1 RFDRVR
7 HNSTDRYIWHA
18 GAAGADW
25 LMPVLFRALRHRDFR
40 LYVAGQVISVTGTWV
55 QSLALSWLVYRLT
68 HSALLMGTVGFAS
81 QIPVL
86 LLGPIGGLVADRF
99 PRRRIVILMQS
110 LMMVQAAV
118 LAVLTYTGAIH
129 VWMIIVLALVMGTL
143 NAFEIPARQ
152 ALYVH
157 MVGKD
162 DLANAIALNSM
173 TFNAARVVGPSVGG
187 IFVAAFGEAVCF
199 LINSVS
205 YLAVL
210 ACFLLMRT
218 PEPGR
223 SAPPSVLDHLRSG
236 FEYAWNHR
244 PVRALLI
251 LTALMNFGS
260 APPLALGPLFAD
272 AIFHRGAQG
281 LGLIL
286 GIFGIGAV
294 AGTLAL
300 ANETSTRKLPG
311 IISFNAIG
319 VAVGLLTY
327 AWAPVFPVILVGAS
341 IGGFCTMRQLAA
353 TNGLIQTII
362 DDDFRGRIMALYSMM
377 VIGMLPLGNFA
388 AGAIAEHIGVR
399 WAVCLGGLLVLAA
412 ALNFLRAR
420 SEVEAAALRQ

>member
-1 RFDRVR
+1 
-7 HNSTDRYIWHA
+7 
-18 GAAGADW
+18 
-25 LMPVLFRALRHRDFR
+25 MPALFRALRHRDFR

-68 HSALLMGTVGFAS
+68 HSTLLMGTVGFSA

-86 LLGPIGGLVADRF
+86 LLGPVGGLVADRF

-110 LMMVQAAV
+110 LMMAQASV
-118 LAVLTYTGAIH
+118 LAVLTYTGAIQ
-129 VWMIIVLALVMGTL
+129 VWMIVALALVMGTL

-173 TFNAARVVGPSVGG
+173 TFNAARVVGPSLGG
-187 IFVAAFGEAVCF
+187 LFVAAFGEALCF
-199 LINSVS
+199 LINAVS
-205 YLAVL
+205 YLAVVG
-210 ACFLLMRT
+210 CFLVMRT

-223 SAPPSVLDHLRSG
+223 SAPPSPLEHLRSG
-236 FEYAWNHR
+236 FRYAWNHR

-260 APPLALGPLFAD
+260 APPLALGPMFAD

-286 GIFGIGAV
+286 GVFGLGAV
-294 AGTLAL
+294 VGTLAL
-300 ANETSTRKLPG
+300 ANETSTEKLPG
-311 IISFNAIG
+311 IISVNALG

-327 AWAPVFPVILVGAS
+327 AWAPVFPVILVAAAV
-341 IGGFCTMRQLAA
+341 GGFCTMRQLAA

-362 DDDFRGRIMALYSMM
+362 DDDYRGRIMALYSMM
-377 VIGMLPLGNFA
+377 VIGMLPLGNLA
-388 AGAIAEHIGVR
+388 AGAVAEHVGVR
-399 WAVCLGGLLVLAA
+399 WAVCIGGLLVLAA
-412 ALNFLRAR
+412 AVDFLRSR
-420 SEVEAAALRQ
+420 SEVQAAALRQ

>member
-1 RFDRVR
+1 M
-7 HNSTDRYIWHA
+7 
-18 GAAGADW
+18 AA
-25 LMPVLFRALRHRDFR
+25 MFRALGHRDFR

-68 HSALLMGTVGFAS
+68 HSTLLMGTVAFSG

-86 LLGPIGGLVADRF
+86 VLGPLGGLVADRF
-99 PRRRIVILMQS
+99 PRRHIVILMQS
-110 LMMVQAAV
+110 LMMVQASALAILTFSGAIQVWMIVV
-118 LAVLTYTGAIH
+118 LAV
-129 VWMIIVLALVMGTL
+129 VMGTL

-157 MVGKD
+157 MVGKE
-162 DLANAIALNSM
+162 DLPNAIALNSM
-173 TFNAARVVGPSVGG
+173 TFNAARVVGPSMGG
-187 IFVAAFGEAVCF
+187 IFVAAFGEALCF
-199 LINSVS
+199 LINAIS

-210 ACFLLMRT
+210 ACFLIMRT

-223 SAPPSVLDHLRSG
+223 TAPPSPMEHLRSG
-236 FEYAWNHR
+236 FRYAWNHK

-260 APPLALGPLFAD
+260 APPLALGPMFAD

-281 LGLIL
+281 LGLVL
-286 GIFGIGAV
+286 GVFGIGAV
-294 AGTLAL
+294 VGTLVL
-300 ANETSTRKLPG
+300 ASETSTSKLPS

-319 VAVGLLTY
+319 VAAGLLTY
-327 AWAPVFPVILVGAS
+327 AWAPVFPVLLVGAAV
-341 IGGFCTMRQLAA
+341 GGFCTMRQLAA

-388 AGAIAEHIGVR
+388 AGAIAEHVGVR

-412 ALNFLRAR
+412 AMDFLRSR